1 MLNIVL
7 LGPPGAGKGTQ
18 AKMIVKKY
26 SIPHVSTGDIFRKH
40 IAEKTPLGK
49 EAKEYI
55 DIGLLVPDELTVN
68 IIRERLQQTDCSN
81 SFLLDGFPRTL
92 KQTEAL
98 DNFMANNNNKIDIAL
113 LIEVPRERI
122 LNRMIGRRVCRN
134 CGSSYH
140 IVYNPPKIEGV
151 CDFCGNNI
159 VQRKDDQEDTV
170 KERLIVYD
178 KQTQPLIDY
187 YTNQGK
193 LTLIDGTQD
202 IDVVFNIICEVLGR
216 LK

>member
-40 IAEKTPLGK
+40 IAEKTSLGK

-68 IIRERLQQTDCSN
+68 IIRERLKQTDCSN

-98 DNFMANNNNKIDIAL
+98 DNFMANNSNKIDIAL

-140 IVYNPPKIEGV
+140 IIYNPPIIEGV

-170 KERLIVYD
+170 KERLMVYD